1 MRRLWKNR
9 LEFYPAISVLCWYS
23 VGSWL
28 SSLRVQNRPG
38 IVELGLIT
46 IPVVIVFVVAV
57 VRTYMSLPEIADS
70 DGDTS
75 ANKKVQIRNGG

>member
-9 LEFYPAISVLCWYS
+9 LEFYPAISLFFWYT

-38 IVELGLIT
+38 MVALGLIT
-46 IPVVIVFVVAV
+46 VPVVIVFFIAV
-57 VRTYMSLPEIADS
+57 VQTYKSLPQE
-70 DGDTS
+70 G
-75 ANKKVQIRNGG
+75 

>member
-1 MRRLWKNR
+1 LWRNR
-9 LEFYPAISVLCWYS
+9 LEFYPAISLFFWYT

-46 IPVVIVFVVAV
+46 VPVVIIFFIAVA
-57 VRTYMSLPEIADS
+57 RAYRELPQE
-70 DGDTS
+70 
-75 ANKKVQIRNGG
+75 GGQGRSESGKAAR